1 MKTSNDEIISYYNNC
16 EKVKVGMT
24 LKEAREIIG
33 DLKYQYWSADEISGE
48 IIITEMDNNLKYTLE
63 YPYFLGGSENIQI
76 EFDPNTLIVTNVF
89 CGE

>member
-33 DLKYQYWSADEISGE
+33 DLKYQYWSADEISAE
-48 IIITEMDNNLKYTLE
+48 IIVYERNNELTYSLN
-63 YPYFLGGSENIQI
+63 YPMYFGGSDNIQI
-76 EFDPNTLIVTNVF
+76 KFNPNTLIVTNVF